1 MSMSIH
7 GLRIGLD
14 SRLEDLVLPHEPGAL
29 GTAPNVALDSR
40 MFDVVRFDD
49 DLDLFV
55 DDEGLYTSK
64 PNPVLSL
71 VTQRLGYQQPILF
84 GPGVFLRCDP
94 DTGDSLSLTDEHRRL
109 IADTHRSAL
118 KARPVI
124 VVALRDQS

>member
-1 MSMSIH
+1 MSIH

-14 SRLEDLVLPHEPGAL
+14 GRLEDLVVPREPGAL
-29 GTAPNVALDSR
+29 GAALNVALDSR

-55 DDEGLYTSK
+55 DDEGLYTSQ

-71 VTQRLGYQQPILF
+71 VAQRLGYEQPILF

-94 DTGDSLSLTDEHRRL
+94 DTGDSLTLTAEHRQL
-109 IADTHRSAL
+109 VTDTHRAVI
-118 KARPVI
+118 ARPVI
-124 VVALRDQS
+124 VVTLRGPN